1 MVLLVVTF
9 PGCAA
14 LRARQDYE
22 RLVQHARE
30 INEPWAAARARLL
43 AMCFANAAECADRTI
58 KLTNSGRL
66 DDWYWMRLPPY
77 RTIVAV
83 HDYHVLARGTTYR
96 ELGGDYYD
104 RRHTQRLTRRAIRL
118 LEGQGYRVTLEPAA

>member
-1 MVLLVVTF
+1 VVLLVVTF

-30 INEPWAAARARLL
+30 NNEAAARARLL
-43 AMCFANAAECADRTI
+43 AMCSANAAECADGAI

-66 DDWYWMRLPPY
+66 NDWNPQHERDA
-77 RTIVAV
+77 RA
-83 HDYHVLARGTTYR
+83 HV
-96 ELGGDYYD
+96 
-104 RRHTQRLTRRAIRL
+104 IF
-118 LEGQGYRVTLEPAA
+118 